1 MLFIYTCRQQCLQT
15 CCFYVFVVVSGYT
28 CIQSFT
34 YISGLVKYFCTEL
47 LPYHNVWA
55 TAVFG
60 GFYHNCNV
68 DTIFTMT
75 LHARLASLPSFMV
88 SYGSVSEL
96 REFNLKK
103 KKMKNFDF

>member
-1 MLFIYTCRQQCLQT
+1 M
-15 CCFYVFVVVSGYT
+15 VSGYT

-55 TAVFG
+55 TAVFC

-68 DTIFTMT
+68 DKIFTMT
-75 LHARLASLPSFMV
+75 LHAGIANDTSLPRFMA

-103 KKMKNFDF
+103 KKKKKKNFY